1 MYRIVGISVYDH
13 DIYMYLS
20 AYFVL
25 FQDSHGQGGRAL
37 AFGRGPPPQLDGAPT
52 ALEPPIVGYV
62 GMPPPTV
69 SLYLYVILRTVY
81 CSYFSLRTSISSL
94 GQGPPPSSL

>member
-1 MYRIVGISVYDH
+1 
-13 DIYMYLS
+13 MYLS

-25 FQDSHGQGGRAL
+25 FQDSLGQGGHTL
-37 AFGRGPPPQLDGAPT
+37 TLGRGPPPQFGQGAPT

-69 SLYLYVILRTVY
+69 SLSGHARSPLILFIYTIY
-81 CSYFSLRTSISSL
+81 CRYFSLC
-94 GQGPPPSSL
+94 P